1 MKKITDKQKRRS
13 AASTAGQ
20 SIPSRWIE
28 ACTKGEYVDPT
39 SFGFDK
45 ARLGAKPTRTMNRIR
60 MNQRPRNYKKRC
72 EAPGC
77 GGPVFNLVHGRG
89 ACANPAIRNLITDSS
104 NQSVHI
110 IADAVSTGN
119 LEQCTILVN
128 AGTKYATSKHEDFT
142 IPDWALPGTP
152 GRRSFPDKPDIVVI
166 KNWQRG
172 AAPPTNAKRTPGY
185 TGPVVT
191 SVLCEHRITND
202 FYLQAACDEK
212 RSIYVELVLALIDEG
227 WAVELDQHVSDHS
240 TWYKQSLDYE
250 SRYRTRTATPT
261 QLDTGE
267 HDDSDAESSD
277 SEAGLG
283 AGDSTDDED
292 TTATPPSQ
300 GLGQHSHKRVLTPA
314 RLLPLEDGELASFP
328 IHTVIVGHIGSHL
341 ASNKRALLALG
352 IPRAKQNDLLLA
364 LSTNAVQRTHHCL
377 ATYKHVCRASRT
389 PSSLQPPSVGVG

>member
-1 MKKITDKQKRRS
+1 MK
-13 AASTAGQ
+13 G
-20 SIPSRWIE
+20 
-28 ACTKGEYVDPT
+28 
-39 SFGFDK
+39 
-45 ARLGAKPTRTMNRIR
+45 
-60 MNQRPRNYKKRC
+60 
-72 EAPGC
+72 
-77 GGPVFNLVHGRG
+77 
-89 ACANPAIRNLITDSS
+89 ANPAIRNLITDSS

-142 IPDWALPGTP
+142 IPYWALPGTP

-191 SVLCEHRITND
+191 FVLCEHRITND